1 MLGCLNVSYFT
12 YNVELR
18 DKVREQ
24 LVGVSPMENGGPL
37 MLKPILDIVTNAD
50 DAALRSL
57 VQSIQTIRMKDIV
70 GEHVGTVVSYLK
82 GVVMLLQNCTML
94 LMDLINLLN
103 DLMISAENTDF
114 TSFMKSV
121 YFDHKRKMKVIDSI
135 EYLNLD
141 EVEYHT
147 LYCRNK

>member
-1 MLGCLNVSYFT
+1 
-12 YNVELR
+12 
-18 DKVREQ
+18 
-24 LVGVSPMENGGPL
+24 
-37 MLKPILDIVTNAD
+37 MLKPIFDIVTNVN
-50 DAALRSL
+50 DAALRLL